1 MWGRGE
7 GRRCDLCACIR
18 AMESRQVRLG
28 VVLPCT
34 IRISRLSVRRR
45 RAQRT
50 TEAVHMRY
58 DIAGETRHSART
70 RRGHTHGDLAGIAE
84 PTVHEG
90 NAVMHRLFVTP
101 AKRARCV
108 MSEGNARGERSN
120 APSLRNT
127 CQARALCNERAE
139 SPPLAS
145 AGHHQTQARAAHQ
158 LQKACFQFLSS
169 NLGLV
174 TAWHSSALI
183 PWRACD
189 RRSDAQHRQHTQPP
203 SAGSHGQAAHA
214 DSTSGA
220 ALRVGHGP
228 SSLGSCIAHL
238 ISSSSASCHEPWYN
252 KCHLYYTP

>member
-1 MWGRGE
+1 M
-7 GRRCDLCACIR
+7 
-18 AMESRQVRLG
+18 RLYPGHG
-28 VVLPCT
+28 VT
-34 IRISRLSVRRR
+34 ASATRRR
-45 RAQRT
+45 PPLYNPHLAAQCTPPTCAAHHRGSPHALRHRWRDAAQRSH
-50 TEAVHMRY
+50 AARAHAWRPC
-58 DIAGETRHSART
+58 RH
-70 RRGHTHGDLAGIAE
+70 RRA
-84 PTVHEG
+84 
-90 NAVMHRLFVTP
+90 N
-101 AKRARCV
+101 
-108 MSEGNARGERSN
+108 SARGERSN

-127 CQARALCNERAE
+127 CQARALRNERAE

-228 SSLGSCIAHL
+228 SSLGSCIIAHL
-238 ISSSSASCHEPWYN
+238 TSSSSTNHGTISAIFTTRREWPF
-252 KCHLYYTP
+252 